1 MLTFIKNLIGLNSAI
16 IGKARAIQAFDEALT
31 LRNDGNHK
39 AAFPLFKEAALLGHE
54 GAMSLL
60 GTSYLLGE
68 GTPEN
73 GKEAIF
79 WLSKSVELGYQE
91 SVSILGMA
99 YATGKAGVKIDLDKA
114 IELLSCASQRG
125 DDQATRMLSMIEV
138 GEGMFKRFKQKK
150 RKS

>member
-1 MLTFIKNLIGLNSAI
+1 MLAFIKNLIGLNSVI
-16 IGKARAIQAFDEALT
+16 MGKARAIQAFDEALT

-39 AAFPLFKEAALLGHE
+39 AAFLIFKEAAELGHE

-73 GKEAIF
+73 GKQAVF
-79 WLSKSVELGYQE
+79 WLSKSVELGYEE

-99 YATGKAGVKIDLDKA
+99 YATGKSGIKIDLDKA
-114 IELLSCASQRG
+114 SHMLSHAAQRG
-125 DDQATRMLSMIEV
+125 DDQAARMLSMIEK
-138 GEGMFKRFKQKK
+138 GEGMFKRFKNKK
-150 RKS
+150 RK